1 MSILRR
7 SNFDKKLQQTLGV
20 SSAEKKD
27 NGVIS
32 NKIKEMNDEHLEQK
46 EIMTPIITRVK
57 NEGFRNLSC
66 LLENPKQIENDEIDK
81 NNDRYRNRYRDKNRE
96 NYNERIE
103 EKQEEK
109 IEETKF
115 EMKEEDFPL
124 LMQNTNEE
132 KNEEK
137 KEENKVRWN
146 MKIDFENFKKI
157 ADDINN
163 QTIQK
168 INEEVAN
175 KKMKD
180 KELMEQEMRAE
191 RLDDYIKKVK
201 KSYEKDYLLYDIDD
215 YMIDELANYVDE
227 EDMTIDDLL
236 YEEMLEEVKN
246 REIEIDNDMVD
257 SERYYTVYDEEAKY
271 YEYIEY

>member
-32 NKIKEMNDEHLEQK
+32 NKIKEMNNEHLEQK
-46 EIMTPIITRVK
+46 EIMTPIITRIK

-66 LLENPKQIENDEIDK
+66 LLENPTQIENDEIDK

-115 EMKEEDFPL
+115 EMKEGDFPL
-124 LMQNTNEE
+124 LTQNGNEE
-132 KNEEK
+132 KNGEK
-137 KEENKVRWN
+137 KEENKVKWS
-146 MKIDFENFKKI
+146 MKIEINNFKKM
-157 ADDINN
+157 ADNINN

-175 KKMKD
+175 KKMLD
-180 KELMEQEMRAE
+180 KELMEQEMRND
-191 RLDDYIKKVK
+191 RLDDYIKKIK
-201 KSYEKDYLLYDIDD
+201 KSYEKDYLLYDIND

-227 EDMTIDDLL
+227 EDMTENDIL
-236 YEEMLEEVKN
+236 YDEMLEEVRN
-246 REIEIDNDMVD
+246 RDIEIDNEMID
-257 SERYYTVYDEEAKY
+257 SEKYYKILDEEAKY
-271 YEYIEY
+271 YEYVE